1 MTESQIVADIA
12 RVLITHGPVYSGG
25 DQRTAEMIADDW
37 LDHGFDAET
46 TDEWCSAGCW
56 TASVAAEFADAG
68 MTPRNAARAC
78 QRYDER
84 HGKTRGMDAM
94 YAACNADLSTDMI
107 IDDYRAS

>member
-1 MTESQIVADIA
+1 MTESQIVAEIA
-12 RVLITHGPVYSGG
+12 RVLITHGPVFSGG
-25 DQRTAEMIADDW
+25 DQRIAEMIAADW
-37 LDHGFDAET
+37 MDYGFDAAE

-56 TASVAAEFADAG
+56 TASVAAEFVDAG

-78 QRYDER
+78 EAYDER
-84 HGKTRGMDAM
+84 HGKTRGMDSM